1 MMWNIA
7 KYIVLLIAIIGQ
19 IVGIV
24 FLFIDIS
31 RAITFYTFY
40 MVAIVLLFAILVW
53 ERKREK
59 EEDDQNDYR
68 DY

>member
-19 IVGIV
+19 IVGIL

-31 RAITFYTFY
+31 RAITFYAFY

>member
-1 MMWNIA
+1 MGNVA
-7 KYIVLLIAIIGQ
+7 KYIVLMIAVVGQ
-19 IVGIV
+19 IIGIV

-31 RAITFYTFY
+31 KALTFYAFY
-40 MVAIVLLFAILVW
+40 MVAIVLLFALLVW

>member
-19 IVGIV
+19 IVGIL

>member
-1 MMWNIA
+1 MWNIA

-19 IVGIV
+19 IVGIL

-31 RAITFYTFY
+31 RAITFYAFY

>member
-1 MMWNIA
+1 MWNIA

-19 IVGIV
+19 IVGIL

-31 RAITFYTFY
+31 KAITFYAFY

>member
-1 MMWNIA
+1 MMGNIA
-7 KYIVLLIAIIGQ
+7 KYIVLLIAVIGQ

-31 RAITFYTFY
+31 KALTFYAFY
-40 MVAIVLLFAILVW
+40 MVAIVLLFALLVW

-59 EEDDQNDYR
+59 EEDDENDYR

>member
-1 MMWNIA
+1 MWNIA

>member
-1 MMWNIA
+1 MMRNIA
-7 KYIVLLIAIIGQ
+7 KYIVLMIAIVGQ

-31 RAITFYTFY
+31 KALMFYAFY
-40 MVAIVLLFAILVW
+40 MVAIVLLFALLVW

-59 EEDDQNDYR
+59 VEDDENDYR

>member
-1 MMWNIA
+1 MMRNIA
-7 KYIVLLIAIIGQ
+7 KYIVLMLATVGQ

-31 RAITFYTFY
+31 KALTFYAFY
-40 MVAIVLLFAILVW
+40 MVAIVLLFALLVW

-59 EEDDQNDYR
+59 KEDDENDYR

>member
-1 MMWNIA
+1 MMRNIA
-7 KYIVLLIAIIGQ
+7 KYIVLMIAIVGQ

-31 RAITFYTFY
+31 KALTFYAFY
-40 MVAIVLLFAILVW
+40 MVAIVLLFALIVW
-53 ERKREK
+53 ERKHEK
-59 EEDDQNDYR
+59 KEDDENDYR

>member
-1 MMWNIA
+1 MGTIA
-7 KYIVLLIAIIGQ
+7 KYIVLLIAVIGQ

-31 RAITFYTFY
+31 KALTFYAFY
-40 MVAIVLLFAILVW
+40 MVAIVLLFALLVW

-59 EEDDQNDYR
+59 EEDDENDYR

>member
-1 MMWNIA
+1 MMGNIA
-7 KYIVLLIAIIGQ
+7 KYIVLLIAVIGQ

-31 RAITFYTFY
+31 KALTFYAFY
-40 MVAIVLLFAILVW
+40 IVAIVLLFALLVW

-59 EEDDQNDYR
+59 EEDDENDYR

>member
-1 MMWNIA
+1 MGNIA
-7 KYIVLLIAIIGQ
+7 KYIVLLIAVIGQ

-31 RAITFYTFY
+31 KALTFYAFY
-40 MVAIVLLFAILVW
+40 MVAIVLLFALLVW

-59 EEDDQNDYR
+59 EEDDENDYR

>member
-1 MMWNIA
+1 MMRTIA
-7 KYIVLLIAIIGQ
+7 KYIVLMIAIVGQ

-31 RAITFYTFY
+31 KALTFYVFY
-40 MVAIVLLFAILVW
+40 MVAIVLLFALLVW

-59 EEDDQNDYR
+59 EEDGENDYR

>member
-1 MMWNIA
+1 MWNIA

-19 IVGIV
+19 IVGIL

>member
-19 IVGIV
+19 IVGIL

-31 RAITFYTFY
+31 KAITFYAFY